1 MSTAPALAPSQLIM
15 RVSHFSPPP
24 PPTTL
29 LDMATPTQ
37 LLREVLAALAAF
49 RFMLSFMARCL
60 CLCRSL
66 PGMWLGGMGENVKVE
81 EEVDAEESAVC
92 GLLEDVEDVE
102 GVEDVEDVEEVE
114 EIEEA
119 EDVVEEMVV
128 EEAVGLAGD
137 VDTAIDT
144 DTDVDVSGLVPGASS
159 TSMSSM
165 ADTVE
170 DMGEVID
177 VEVGVEVRSSGN
189 TS

>member
-102 GVEDVEDVEEVE
+102 EVE

-177 VEVGVEVRSSGN
+177 VEVGVEVRSSGD